1 MAPGLPSF
9 LLTGRVRQF
18 VFQRNFDL
26 KEAEYASAALVA
38 QLYSNLLIGCEEILC
53 GHRQVGSD
61 RFICWK
67 AENNPPCPMELILT
81 KTYSLDTS
89 TCIDVIRNTN
99 PKARQQFEQAVVDV
113 MKSSFRP

>member
-1 MAPGLPSF
+1 
-9 LLTGRVRQF
+9 
-18 VFQRNFDL
+18 
-26 KEAEYASAALVA
+26 
-38 QLYSNLLIGCEEILC
+38 
-53 GHRQVGSD
+53 
-61 RFICWK
+61 
-67 AENNPPCPMELILT
+67 LT